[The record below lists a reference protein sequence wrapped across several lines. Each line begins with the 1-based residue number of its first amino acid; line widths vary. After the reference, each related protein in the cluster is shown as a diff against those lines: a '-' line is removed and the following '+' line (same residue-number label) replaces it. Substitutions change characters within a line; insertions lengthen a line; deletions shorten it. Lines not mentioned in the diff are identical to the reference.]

1 MRSLNDIIIPEEYYL
16 MAEETK
22 RKSDRSKKKGGLTGS
37 VHFETPETNQN
48 QVSTVVDNVKNAAS
62 TVASTVGRVANTAQQ
77 INGSIKQVRRAVNG
91 GSPLVTDE
99 AEGVLNQAK
108 SVATGYGVQLIDLSS
123 ELSGDPYKA
132 SSSIPL
138 TDAKDA
144 NREKLT
150 IQKQNNSLEIRLERV
165 KQKRKVAAIHKEEL
179 SLVGDI
185 ADIRKTGFDVA
196 KKFVQS
202 EISHVQFQ
210 TEQSKLE
217 ENEELLEQQIIRTQG
232 VINLTQGIK
241 TEWDLKL
248 QKQARSNEQLEIEI
262 QGMENT
268 IQKRRAEIE
277 ADMFS

>member
-1 MRSLNDIIIPEEYYL
+1 MP
-16 MAEETK
+16 EETK
-22 RKSDRSKKKGGLTGS
+22 RKSDRSRKKGGLTGS
-37 VHFETPETNQN
+37 EHFETPETNQN
-48 QVSTVVDNVKNAAS
+48 QVSTVVDNVKTAAS
-62 TVASTVGRVANTAQQ
+62 TVASTVGRVGNTAQH
-77 INGSIKQVRRAVNG
+77 INGSIKQVRRAVSG

-108 SVATGYGVQLIDLSS
+108 SVATGYGVQLIDLNS
-123 ELSGDPYKA
+123 ELSGDPYA
-132 SSSIPL
+132 PSGTLPQQ
-138 TDAKDA
+138 DAKTA
-144 NREKLT
+144 NQNKLI
-150 IQKQNNSLEIRLERV
+150 IQKQNNALEVRLERR
-165 KQKRKVAAIHKEEL
+165 KQQRKIAAIHKEEL
-179 SLVGDI
+179 ALVGDI

-232 VINLTQGIK
+232 VINLTQGIQ

-268 IQKRRAEIE
+268 IEKRRAEIE
-277 ADMFS
+277 ADMFI